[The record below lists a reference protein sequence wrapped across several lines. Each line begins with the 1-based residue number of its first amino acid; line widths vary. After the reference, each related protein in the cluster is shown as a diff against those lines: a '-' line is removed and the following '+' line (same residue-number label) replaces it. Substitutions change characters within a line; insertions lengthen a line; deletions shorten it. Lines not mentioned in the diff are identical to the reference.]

1 MCCRSKNGYP
11 TETWRRAAKWG
22 SYWCDLPEDTIRNM
36 LQFLKN
42 NVTPKPKILFWTGD
56 NAPHDIWENTQDDII
71 QSTKN
76 VTRMIKEELAGE
88 DI

>member
-1 MCCRSKNGYP
+1 
-11 TETWRRAAKWG
+11 
-22 SYWCDLPEDTIRNM
+22 M

-56 NAPHDIWENTQDDII
+56 NGPHDIWENTQDDII